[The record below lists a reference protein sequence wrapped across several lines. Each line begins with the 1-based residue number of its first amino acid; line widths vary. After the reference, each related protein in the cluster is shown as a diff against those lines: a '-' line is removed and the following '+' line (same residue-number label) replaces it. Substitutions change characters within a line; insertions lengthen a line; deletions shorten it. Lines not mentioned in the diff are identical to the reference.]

1 MSTKE
6 FIKQEVEK
14 TVSSFTPEQ
23 FTGLL
28 DGESSLIVLEIQ
40 RNDYSL
46 TDIARIVE
54 SHNAHVMNLLVLPIS
69 DGSMLRVS
77 IKLNVVDITSI
88 LRSFERFD
96 YKVVYFV
103 SKVGNIH
110 DEHEERL
117 AELLHYIEM

>member
-6 FIKQEVEK
+6 FIKEQVEK

-23 FTGLL
+23 FTELF

-40 RNDYSL
+40 RNDYAL

-54 SHNAHVMNLLVLPIS
+54 SNNAHVMNLLVLPVS
-69 DGSMLRVS
+69 GGSTLRVS
-77 IKLNVVDITSI
+77 IKLNVTDITSV

-103 SKVGNIH
+103 SREGEVH
-110 DEHEERL
+110 DGHRERL